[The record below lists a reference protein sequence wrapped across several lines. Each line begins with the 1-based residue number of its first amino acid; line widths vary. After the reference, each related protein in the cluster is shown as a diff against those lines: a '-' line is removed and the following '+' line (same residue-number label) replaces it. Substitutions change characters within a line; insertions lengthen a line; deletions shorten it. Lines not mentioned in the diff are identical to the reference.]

1 MKISIIGTHGIP
13 ARYGGFETFAEQL
26 ALACAKEGIKVQVVN
41 EKSNPI
47 EQLHDNLEIVSS
59 VYNKS
64 ENPIKFY
71 RDSLRIAEADSDIIL
86 CCGVGG
92 AYYYRGILKRGVK
105 VVTNVD
111 GLEHLR
117 KKYSLIQRL
126 AIYFLQILAA
136 KHSSKIVADS
146 HSVEQYWTKRFPK
159 LKGKIKTIA
168 YGASDCE
175 AFDASVLSGFGLE
188 KDGYYLAIARLVPE
202 NNILEM
208 VDAMRHYIGKR
219 KLIVVGRLEETAYVK
234 TLKDNSDEKVI
245 FLDAIYDKKVLD
257 TLRQGCY
264 LYLHGHSVG
273 GTNPSLLEAMKAGC
287 ACICHDNVYNREV
300 TGSSQL
306 YFDTWDDLSIILNL
320 MEHKVSDINIEELRM
335 RSTSKAQNYTWSR
348 IFSSYIELFNR
359 LNKNQSTS
367 Q

>member
-26 ALACAKEGIKVQVVN
+26 AMACAMEGIKVIVVN
-41 EKSNPI
+41 EMNNPV
-47 EQLHDNLEIVSS
+47 ENLHDNIEIVSS

-71 RDSLRIAEADSDIIL
+71 HDSLRIAEADSDIVL

-126 AIYFLQILAA
+126 AIYVLQIFAA
-136 KHSSKIVADS
+136 KYSSRIVADS
-146 HSVEQYWTKRFPK
+146 HCVDQYWTKRFPK
-159 LKGKIKTIA
+159 LKGKIKMIT
-168 YGASDCE
+168 YGASECE
-175 AFDASVLSGFGLE
+175 KFDGSVLSGFGLE

-208 VDAMRHYIGKR
+208 VDAMRNYMGSR
-219 KLIVVGRLEETAYVK
+219 KLILVGRLEDTAYVK
-234 TLKDNSDEKVI
+234 LLKENSTDKVI
-245 FLDAIYDKKVLD
+245 FLDAIYDKKILD
-257 TLRQGCY
+257 TLRQGSY
-264 LYLHGHSVG
+264 IYLHGHSVG

-287 ACICHDNVYNREV
+287 ACICSAALDGAA
-300 TGSSQL
+300 GSVS
-306 YFDTWDDLSIILNL
+306 WMRLSWQSAIID
-320 MEHKVSDINIEELRM
+320 VSS
-335 RSTSKAQNYTWSR
+335 STKFSKALLHAVKARPVGVSASNCMWW
-348 IFSSYIELFNR
+348 
-359 LNKNQSTS
+359 
-367 Q
+367 